1 MIQLSKQLN
10 KKDLFTM
17 NPKIKS
23 LILLVGILWISLASP
38 SSKSDYYSEVAKS
51 QKLIMDVY
59 KYTMNNY
66 ADKLNLE
73 EFTRA
78 SIKNMVGSLDPYT
91 VYLEE
96 EERSSIDMLTKG
108 KYGGVGLQISKKQ
121 DKLTVIAPFDDT
133 PAYKAG
139 IQSGDVI
146 WKIDSTFTKK
156 LSSTDAAK
164 LIRGKK
170 GTTVVL
176 HIKRFGFDELI
187 EFPLVRDDIKIK
199 DVAWYGKINDETGYV
214 RLTRFSKNS
223 TSEMKTALEY
233 LVKENSKGIILDLRD
248 NPGGLLQSSI
258 NILDM
263 FIPKGDTLL
272 STKGRIKKSNRS
284 FISNRDPIV
293 PEDVKISVLINNGS
307 ASASEIVSG
316 AIQDLDRGLV
326 IGRKSF
332 GKGLVQSVY
341 RLDEKRSLKLTT
353 AKYYIPSGRLIQ
365 KEGFLDEE
373 IIEDN
378 EELDSLFYTES
389 GRLVKGGGGISPD
402 LMVEK
407 PEYGPLTI
415 ACWRNGLFFSFVQ
428 REKHKYHTFEDVVNN
443 HEILSEFSTYTR
455 EQKLDINLPG
465 EKLYT
470 DLKEKFN
477 SLDSTNVHL
486 MSAFSHIN
494 QFIETKESN
503 LIEEESKELLNRL
516 SIEFANQLNGP
527 KGKFME
533 SFKNDIDVQKAMEV
547 LSNEQAYDHIFSIKN
562 LSE

>member
-1 MIQLSKQLN
+1 
-10 KKDLFTM
+10 M

>member
-533 SFKNDIDVQKAMEV
+533 SFKNDLDVQEAMEV

>member
-1 MIQLSKQLN
+1 
-10 KKDLFTM
+10 M

-223 TSEMKTALEY
+223 TGEMKTALEY

-263 FIPKGDTLL
+263 FISKGDTLL

-284 FISNRDPIV
+284 FTSNRDPIV

-316 AIQDLDRGLV
+316 TIQDLDRGLV

-378 EELDSLFYTES
+378 NELDSLFYTTN

-402 LMVEK
+402 LIVEK
-407 PEYGPLTI
+407 PDYGSLTI
-415 ACWRNGLFFSFVQ
+415 ACWRKGLFFSFVQ
-428 REKHKYHTFEDVVNN
+428 REKHKYETVEDVVDN
-443 HEILSEFSTYTR
+443 HDLLSEFSTYVKDY
-455 EQKLDINLPG
+455 KLDINLPG

-470 DLKEKFN
+470 DLQKKFN

-486 MSAFSHIN
+486 LSAFSHID

-503 LIEEESKELLNRL
+503 LIEEESEELLNRL
-516 SIEFANQLNGP
+516 TIEFANQLNGP

-533 SFKNDIDVQKAMEV
+533 SFKNDLDVQKAIEV